1 MAYADYEFYVSTY
14 LGDAVPAADF
24 DRMAARASE
33 YLDELT
39 GGKAALAAGGAL
51 TAVQRGCCAVAEV
64 LYADQQRTK
73 ESAAGG
79 PPSGAVLKAETNGTW
94 RQEYELTADA
104 TKTTDRQVYDAA
116 KRYLGA
122 WGLLYRG
129 VRPCVH

>member
-14 LGDAVPAADF
+14 LGDAVPEADF
-24 DRMAARASE
+24 DHMAARAGE

-39 GGKAALAAGGAL
+39 GGHAAAAAGEAL
-51 TAVQRGCCAVAEV
+51 DAVRRCCCAIAEV
-64 LYADQQRTK
+64 LYADQQRAK

-104 TKTTDRQVYDAA
+104 TKTTDRQMYDVA

>member
-1 MAYADYEFYVSTY
+1 MAYADYEFYVGTY
-14 LGDAVPAADF
+14 LGNTVPAADF

-33 YLDELT
+33 YLDTLT
-39 GGKAALAAGGAL
+39 SGRVATAAGGAQD
-51 TAVQRGCCAVAEV
+51 AVQRSCCAIAEV
-64 LYADQQRTK
+64 LYVDQQRAA
-73 ESAAGG
+73 ESSAGW
-79 PPSGAVLKAETNGTW
+79 PPPGAVLKAETNGTW

-104 TKTTDRQVYDAA
+104 TKTTDRRVYDTA

>member
-14 LGDAVPAADF
+14 LGDAVPETDF

-33 YLDELT
+33 YLDSLT
-39 GGKAALAAGGAL
+39 SGKAAMAAGGAQD
-51 TAVQRGCCAVAEV
+51 AVQRSCCAIAEV
-64 LYADQQRTK
+64 LYADQQRAV
-73 ESAAGG
+73 ENSAGG

-94 RQEYELTADA
+94 RQEYELTTDA
-104 TKTTDRQVYDAA
+104 TKTIDRRVYDAA